1 VSERKCGA
9 RCATHVLGPVPI
21 LMNAPEPP
29 SAELPDLLRP
39 RTEPIAPWKRI
50 LFLTGGVL
58 AVVAGL
64 AGWLVPVVTGIPF
77 WIAGIVLLAMASER
91 TARLVNSLER
101 RLPESWRR
109 KLRRGI
115 VKVPIRKLREAVNTA
130 E

>member
-1 VSERKCGA
+1 
-9 RCATHVLGPVPI
+9 
-21 LMNAPEPP
+21 MNAPEPP

-39 RTEPIAPWKRI
+39 RAEHIAPWKRM
-50 LFLTGGVL
+50 LFLTGGIL
-58 AVVAGL
+58 AIVAGL

-91 TARLVNSLER
+91 TARLVNALER

-109 KLRRGI
+109 KLRHGI
-115 VKVPIRKLREAVNTA
+115 VKVPIRKLREAVNPA